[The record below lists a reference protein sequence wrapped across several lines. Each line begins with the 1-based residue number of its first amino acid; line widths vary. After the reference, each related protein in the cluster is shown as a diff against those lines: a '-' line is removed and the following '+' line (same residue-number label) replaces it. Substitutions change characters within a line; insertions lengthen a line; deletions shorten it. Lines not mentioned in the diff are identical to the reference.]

1 MLLSCLHEKSM
12 SSPRQTDWTGP
23 FYFFE
28 SSPGSVS
35 APLQGFRGLGTPRP
49 RTASSGRLRPCML
62 KSTQEHAEIA
72 PELEK
77 SAQRSEADF
86 SNSADDRPAALRRSE
101 SRSPARSSSVLDS
114 SPNSRKSRGRKRIA
128 RSYLQGRDILKG
140 ISNFI
145 GIDVSKDSLDMAR
158 LPDRKL
164 FTMANSSAGHHD
176 LIAAIPKPGHCLVVL
191 EATGGYE
198 RELVLAL
205 VDVGHLVAVVN
216 PRQVRDFAKAIG
228 VKGKTDRL
236 DAAVIAK
243 FAQQLR
249 PQPIEKV
256 RKKQAE
262 LDQLVTRRRQLIDL
276 RTAEKNRC
284 ILATS
289 APVQQSLQYVIDMLD
304 AQVGQIDE
312 EIRKLVDSDD
322 QWKDLANLLKS
333 VPGVGD
339 VTAATLIAEFPEL
352 GKVNR
357 VQAAALAGVAPYNND
372 SGKRQGQRSIYGGR
386 RSVRNVLYMA
396 ALSAKKF
403 NPVIK
408 AFADRLQAEGKK
420 PKVII
425 TACMRKL
432 LVILNTIA
440 KTNTPWS
447 PKLAS

>member
-1 MLLSCLHEKSM
+1 M
-12 SSPRQTDWTGP
+12 
-23 FYFFE
+23 
-28 SSPGSVS
+28 
-35 APLQGFRGLGTPRP
+35 
-49 RTASSGRLRPCML
+49 
-62 KSTQEHAEIA
+62 
-72 PELEK
+72 
-77 SAQRSEADF
+77 
-86 SNSADDRPAALRRSE
+86 
-101 SRSPARSSSVLDS
+101 
-114 SPNSRKSRGRKRIA
+114 
-128 RSYLQGRDILKG
+128 KG
-140 ISNFI
+140 ISRFI
-145 GIDVSKDSLDMAR
+145 GVDVSKDSLDMAS

-164 FTMANSSAGHHD
+164 FTLPNTSAGHQE
-176 LIAAIPKPGHCLVVL
+176 LIAEIPQPGRCLVVL

-198 RELVLAL
+198 REFVLSLVEA
-205 VDVGHLVAVVN
+205 GHLVSVVN

-243 FAQQLR
+243 FAEQLR

-284 ILATS
+284 VLTTS
-289 APVQQSLQYVIDMLD
+289 APVQQSLQSVIDMLD
-304 AQVGQIDE
+304 AQVEQIDE

-322 QWKDLANLLKS
+322 QWKGMADLLKS

-357 VQAAALAGVAPYNND
+357 VQAAALAGVAPFNND

-396 ALSAKKF
+396 ALSAKRC

-408 AFADRLQAEGKK
+408 AFADRLKAEGKK

-432 LVILNTIA
+432 LVILNTMA
-440 KTNTPWS
+440 KTNTPWN
-447 PKLAS
+447 PQPAS